1 MVRNRKNKLL
11 ICLLLMVSCL
21 FLASSAFVVR
31 AEDPAL
37 TNKQIVEQLC
47 EKSDIVI
54 STKVFYDDRDKSE
67 KIFGDLCGIARSLP
81 DSYVDVMRAVID
93 VAERRGEAYKL
104 IDTGDIDE
112 NDESDDIELDS
123 LNDAK
128 KHANI
133 FLKNSVLQKSDV
145 NPTTYS
151 EKYDAIV
158 VEHHNFKAELEKIR
172 QTDKEEFENQRLQ
185 AAEDIGTEYKNLT
198 ANTDGSDRMGNQ
210 KVGAYSSE
218 QLGKLN
224 DVLAKYVEY
233 VEESYKPAEG
243 GELAKVEYSAK
254 QIRAKRAELESV
266 KNKAIEELGGINKNV
281 FEVVYSEYLDYIAA
295 NDKYQSAEAGAEK
308 DALGEIRDN
317 LLSALKGNNYARV
330 NQALSFYG
338 SASEGVKNKYSADK
352 TNLDHFIQE
361 NPPLV
366 LAELVSSITDEYG
379 VVKITAYFDESTPS
393 EAKVFSK
400 KDDGGSVN
408 VLASANGARKRTA
421 NGLIKSDN
429 NLFSVAYFIG
439 FKFYKGKY
447 KPMELPET
455 AFKYNEDGTK
465 QTNSY
470 GNFVTG
476 NVYYRVELDLNKYFE
491 NYCKPRGYESDK
503 LTNVENAFSA
513 CKDGNS
519 ALCYVYKDA
528 KIEKT
533 YVPDSKQTELE
544 GGKLVFY
551 TKSFND
557 ICVAGTGL
565 ENILANPWFWV
576 LVVVALILLIII
588 IKIIVKNF
596 KYTIKFVTNGGTA
609 VRPVKVAKGE
619 AIILPEAPT
628 KTGLVFAGWF
638 IDEACTVRFIETKLR
653 RRKGYKLYAKWAAPV
668 SAELLTSFYDG
679 LRTFMVSYEKCSF
692 KPTLGMVEKELIA
705 NMFGEE
711 NYVVLYLA
719 LKANKAKELPGGD
732 SAASHKDKKFAAL
745 PTKVIISDAKSY
757 ADAIK
762 LTEQTMLAKGLQLKA
777 VAPEKVSST
786 PEERAAGFAYYVR
799 NERVAAS
806 MADYFELLRIGL
818 KSYVLETDNGKFKP
832 GDRFTFARIYYTAK
846 NVDLYMPVL
855 KGVKELEKGE
865 REPRF
870 SDTPV
875 HIVICDNGDMEMAF
889 DVIEKAMLAYGF
901 TKYPENSNDL
911 EDVVLSDTDG
921 FAYTIRF

>member
-1 MVRNRKNKLL
+1 MVRNRRNKILV
-11 ICLLLMVSCL
+11 CLLLVMSCV
-21 FLASSAFVVR
+21 FLASSAFVVQ
-31 AEDPAL
+31 AEDEPTL
-37 TNKQIVEQLC
+37 TNKQIIEQLSG
-47 EKSDIVI
+47 KSDLVAD
-54 STKVFYDDRDKSE
+54 TKVFGDNSGTIFKHLFSIALE
-67 KIFGDLCGIARSLP
+67 KP
-81 DSYVDVMRAVID
+81 DEYVEVIKAVVD
-93 VAERRGEAYKL
+93 VAEKRSDAYKL
-104 IDTGDIDE
+104 IETGDIDE
-112 NDESDDIELDS
+112 ENAADDIEFGS
-123 LNDAK
+123 LNEAK
-128 KHANI
+128 KHAEN
-133 FLKNSVLQKSDV
+133 FLKNSVLDKTDV
-145 NPTTYS
+145 NPAIYS
-151 EKYDAIV
+151 AKYDDV
-158 VEHHNFKAELEKIR
+158 LQKYLDFQTELEKIR
-172 QTDKEEFENQRLQ
+172 QTDKEEFETQRLK
-185 AAEDIGTEYKNLT
+185 AAEDIGAEYKKLILT
-198 ANTDGSDRMGNQ
+198 TDASDRKGNQ
-210 KVGAYSSE
+210 KVGAYSAE
-218 QLGKLN
+218 QLVKLN

-233 VEESYKPAEG
+233 VDEAYKPAED

-254 QIRAKRAELESV
+254 EIQARYAELENV
-266 KNKAIEELGGINKNV
+266 KNIGIEELGLIKKNV
-281 FEVVYSEYLDYIAA
+281 FELVYSEYMAYLAA
-295 NDKYQSAEAGAEK
+295 NDKYQAAEDTTEKEELGAKRDEL
-308 DALGEIRDN
+308 LG
-317 LLSALKGNNYARV
+317 ALKGNNYARV
-330 NQALSFYG
+330 NEALSFYNG
-338 SASEGVKNKYSADK
+338 AADEVKTKYSAEK
-352 TNLDHFIQE
+352 TNLEHFIQE

-400 KDDGGSVN
+400 KDDGGSVI

-429 NLFSVAYFIG
+429 NLFSVAYFIS
-439 FKFYKGKY
+439 FNFYKGKY
-447 KPMELPET
+447 KPTKLPET

-465 QTNSY
+465 RTYPN
-470 GNFVTG
+470 GKFVTG
-476 NVYYRVELDLNKYFE
+476 NVYYRVEIDLNKYFE
-491 NYCKPRGYESDK
+491 KYCKPRGYESDK
-503 LTNVENAFSA
+503 LSNVENAFSA
-513 CKDGNS
+513 CNDGNS
-519 ALCYVYKDA
+519 ALCYVYKGD

-565 ENILANPWFWV
+565 ENLLTNPWFWV
-576 LVVVALILLIII
+576 LALVALILLIII
-588 IKIIVKNF
+588 VKIVIKNF
-596 KYTIKFVTNGGTA
+596 KYSIKFVTNGGTA
-609 VRPVKVAKGE
+609 VRSIRVAKGE

-692 KPTLGMVEKELIA
+692 KPTLGMVERELIA

-719 LKANKAKELPGGD
+719 LKADKAKELPGGE
-732 SAASHKDKKFAAL
+732 SASSHKDKKFSAL

-762 LTEQTMLAKGLQLKA
+762 LTEQTMIAKGLQMKE
-777 VAPEKVSST
+777 VAPEKVTST
-786 PEERAAGFAYYVR
+786 PEERAAGFAYYVK

-846 NVDLYMPVL
+846 NVDLYMPVT
-855 KGVKELEKGE
+855 KGIKELEKGE

-875 HIVICDNGDMEMAF
+875 HIVICDNGDMEKAF
-889 DVIEKAMLAYGF
+889 DVIEKAMLSYGF

>member
-21 FLASSAFVVR
+21 FLASSAFVVQ
-31 AEDPAL
+31 AEEEPVL
-37 TNKQIVEQLC
+37 TNEQIVKQLS
-47 EKSDIVI
+47 ERSDIVVE
-54 STKVFYDDRDKSE
+54 TEVFGSDSQ

-81 DSYVDVMRAVID
+81 DSYVNVMRAVID
-93 VAERRGEAYKL
+93 VAEKREEAYKL

-145 NPTTYS
+145 NPTKYS

-172 QTDKEEFENQRLQ
+172 QTDKEEFENQRLK

-233 VEESYKPAEG
+233 VEENYKPAED

-254 QIRAKRAELESV
+254 QIKAKRAELESV

-317 LLSALKGNNYARV
+317 LLSALSSNNYARI
-330 NQALSFYG
+330 NQALSFYS
-338 SASEGVKNKYSADK
+338 SASKEVKNKYSAEK
-352 TNLDHFIQE
+352 TNLDHFIE
-361 NPPLV
+361 VTPPLV
-366 LAELVSSITDEYG
+366 LPELVSSITDEYG

-513 CKDGNS
+513 CNDGNS

>member
-1 MVRNRKNKLL
+1 
-11 ICLLLMVSCL
+11 MVSCL
-21 FLASSAFVVR
+21 FLASSAFVVQ
-31 AEDPAL
+31 AEGESASG
-37 TNKQIVEQLC
+37 NEQVIEQLN
-47 EKSDIVI
+47 EKSDVII
-54 STKVFYDDRDKSE
+54 STKVFGENTESIYGTFYKFALSN
-67 KIFGDLCGIARSLP
+67 P
-81 DSYVDVMRAVID
+81 DEYVGVMQSIVD
-93 VAERRGEAYKL
+93 VAEKREEAYKL
-104 IDTGDIDE
+104 ITTVNKLRDEGKLTEDDYTADIE
-112 NDESDDIELDS
+112 NDS
-123 LNDAK
+123 LAEAG
-128 KHANI
+128 KHAQCFI
-133 FLKNSVLQKSDV
+133 DNSVLAKPDV
-145 NPTTYS
+145 SSAVYRERYDQIVLNYNTYD
-151 EKYDAIV
+151 K
-158 VEHHNFKAELEKIR
+158 ELKKIR
-172 QTDKEEFENQRLQ
+172 DRDEEKFENQRLKV
-185 AAEDIGTEYKNLT
+185 AEDIGAEYKGLT
-198 ANTDGSDRMGNQ
+198 ATTDKADRLGNQ
-210 KVGAYSSE
+210 NVGAYSAE
-218 QLGKLN
+218 QLVKLN

-233 VEESYKPAEG
+233 VDEAYKPAED

-254 QIRAKRAELESV
+254 DVRAKRAELESI
-266 KNKAIEELGGINKNV
+266 KNKAIEELGNMKRNV
-281 FEVVYSEYLDYIAA
+281 FEVVYSEYMDYLAA
-295 NDKYQSAEAGAEK
+295 NELYQNADPGAGNK
-308 DALGEIRDN
+308 DELGEDRDN
-317 LLSALKGNNYARV
+317 KLGALKANNYARV
-330 NQALSFYG
+330 NQALSFFNG
-338 SASEGVKNKYSADK
+338 ASADVK
-352 TNLDHFIQE
+352 KKYNADAENLKKFIQE
-361 NPPLV
+361 NPPLI
-366 LAELVSSITDEYG
+366 LTELVSSITDEYG
-379 VVKITAYFDESTPS
+379 VATITAYFDERTPS

-400 KDDGGSVN
+400 AVDGGR
-408 VLASANGARKRTA
+408 LELFPSANGAKKRIA
-421 NGLIKSDN
+421 NDLIKTDN
-429 NLFSVAYFIG
+429 NLFSVAYFIN
-439 FKFYKGKY
+439 FKVYKSEY
-447 KPMELPET
+447 RALELPET

-465 QTNSY
+465 RTYPN

-476 NVYYRVELDLNKYFE
+476 KVYYRVELDLNKYFE
-491 NYCKPRGYESDK
+491 KYCKTRGYESDK
-503 LTNVENAFSA
+503 LSNVENAFSA
-513 CKDGNS
+513 CNDGNS
-519 ALCYVYKDA
+519 ALCYTYKDA

-533 YVPDSKQTELE
+533 YVPDSKQTELA

-565 ENILANPWFWV
+565 ENLLTNPWFWV
-576 LVVVALILLIII
+576 LALVALILLIII
-588 IKIIVKNF
+588 VKIIVKNF
-596 KYTIKFVTNGGTA
+596 KYTIKFITNGGTA
-609 VRPVKVAKGE
+609 VHSIRVAKGE
-619 AIILPEAPT
+619 AILLPESPT
-628 KTGLVFAGWF
+628 KTGLVFAGWY

-692 KPTLGMVEKELIA
+692 KPTLGMMEKELIA

-719 LKANKAKELPGGD
+719 LKANKAKELPGGE
-732 SAASHKDKKFAAL
+732 SASSHKDKKFAAL

-762 LTEQTMLAKGLQLKA
+762 LTEQTMLAKGLQLKE
-777 VAPEKVSST
+777 VAPEKVTST
-786 PEERAAGFAYYVR
+786 PEERAAGFAYYIR

-875 HIVICDNGDMEMAF
+875 HIVICDNGDMEKAF

>member
-21 FLASSAFVVR
+21 FLASSAFVVQ
-31 AEDPAL
+31 AEEEPVL
-37 TNKQIVEQLC
+37 TNEQIVKQLS
-47 EKSDIVI
+47 ERSDIVVE
-54 STKVFYDDRDKSE
+54 TEVFGSDSQ
-67 KIFGDLCGIARSLP
+67 KIFGDLCGIARALP
-81 DSYVDVMRAVID
+81 DSYVNVMRAVID
-93 VAERRGEAYKL
+93 VAERRSEAYKL

-128 KHANI
+128 KHANS

-151 EKYDAIV
+151 ERYDAIV
-158 VEHHNFKAELEKIR
+158 VDYHNFKAELEKIR

-233 VEESYKPAEG
+233 VEESYKPAED

-254 QIRAKRAELESV
+254 QIKAKRAELESV

-281 FEVVYSEYLDYIAA
+281 FEVVYSEYMDYLAA
-295 NDKYQSAEAGAEK
+295 NELYQNADPGADNKEE
-308 DALGEIRDN
+308 LGEDRDN
-317 LLSALKGNNYARV
+317 KLGALKANNYARV
-330 NQALSFYG
+330 NQALSFFN
-338 SASEGVKNKYSADK
+338 SASADVKKKYNADAE
-352 TNLDHFIQE
+352 NLKKFIQE
-361 NPPLV
+361 NPPLI
-366 LAELVSSITDEYG
+366 LTELVSSITDEYG
-379 VVKITAYFDESTPS
+379 VAKITAYFDERTPS

-400 KDDGGSVN
+400 AADGGR
-408 VLASANGARKRTA
+408 LELFPSANGAKKRIA
-421 NGLIKSDN
+421 NDLIKTDN
-429 NLFSVAYFIG
+429 NLFSVAYFIN
-439 FKFYKGKY
+439 FKVYKSEY
-447 KPMELPET
+447 MALELPET

-470 GNFVTG
+470 GNFITG
-476 NVYYRVELDLNKYFE
+476 DVYYRVELDLNKYFE
-491 NYCKPRGYESDK
+491 KYCQTRGYESDK

-513 CKDGNS
+513 CNDGNS
-519 ALCYVYKDA
+519 ALCYVYKGD

>member
-1 MVRNRKNKLL
+1 MVRNRRNKILV
-11 ICLLLMVSCL
+11 CLLLVMSCV
-21 FLASSAFVVR
+21 FLASSAFVVQ
-31 AEDPAL
+31 AEDEPIL
-37 TNKQIVEQLC
+37 TNKQIIEQLSG
-47 EKSDIVI
+47 KSDLVAD
-54 STKVFYDDRDKSE
+54 TKVFGDNSGTIFKHLFSIALE
-67 KIFGDLCGIARSLP
+67 KP
-81 DSYVDVMRAVID
+81 DEYVEVVKAVVD
-93 VAERRGEAYKL
+93 VAEKRSDAYKL
-104 IDTGDIDE
+104 IETGDIDE
-112 NDESDDIELDS
+112 ENAADDIEFGS
-123 LNDAK
+123 LNEAK
-128 KHANI
+128 KHAEN
-133 FLKNSVLQKSDV
+133 FLKNSVLDKADV
-145 NPTTYS
+145 NPAIYS
-151 EKYDAIV
+151 AKYDNV
-158 VEHHNFKAELEKIR
+158 LQKYLDFQTELEKIR
-172 QTDKEEFENQRLQ
+172 QTDKEEFETQRLK
-185 AAEDIGTEYKNLT
+185 AAEDIGAEYKKLILT
-198 ANTDGSDRMGNQ
+198 TDASDRKGNQ
-210 KVGAYSSE
+210 KVGAYSAE
-218 QLGKLN
+218 QLVKLN

-233 VEESYKPAEG
+233 VDEAYKPAED

-254 QIRAKRAELESV
+254 EIKARYAELENV
-266 KNKAIEELGGINKNV
+266 KNIGIEELGRIKKNV
-281 FEVVYSEYLDYIAA
+281 FELVYSEYMAYLAA
-295 NDKYQSAEAGAEK
+295 NDKYQAAEDTTEKEELGAKRDEL
-308 DALGEIRDN
+308 LG
-317 LLSALKGNNYARV
+317 ALKGNNYARV
-330 NQALSFYG
+330 NEALSFYNG
-338 SASEGVKNKYSADK
+338 AADEVKIKYSAEK
-352 TNLDHFIQE
+352 TNLEHFIQE

-379 VVKITAYFDESTPS
+379 VATITAYFDESTPS
-393 EAKVFSK
+393 EAKVFAK
-400 KDDGGSVN
+400 KDDGGSVII
-408 VLASANGARKRTA
+408 LASANGARKRTA

-429 NLFSVAYFIG
+429 NLFSVAYFIS
-439 FKFYKGKY
+439 FNFYKGKY
-447 KPMELPET
+447 KPIKLPET

-465 QTNSY
+465 RTYPN
-470 GNFVTG
+470 GKFVTG

-491 NYCKPRGYESDK
+491 KYCKARGYESDK
-503 LTNVENAFSA
+503 LSNVENAFSA
-513 CKDGNS
+513 CNDGNS
-519 ALCYVYKDA
+519 ALCYVYKGD

-533 YVPDSKQTELE
+533 YVPGSKQTELE

-565 ENILANPWFWV
+565 ENLLTNPWFWV
-576 LVVVALILLIII
+576 LALVALILLIII
-588 IKIIVKNF
+588 VKIVIKNF
-596 KYTIKFVTNGGTA
+596 KYSIKFVSNGGTA
-609 VRPVKVAKGE
+609 VRSIRVAKGE

-692 KPTLGMVEKELIA
+692 KPTLGMVERELIA

-719 LKANKAKELPGGD
+719 LKADKAKELPGGE
-732 SAASHKDKKFAAL
+732 SASSHKDKKFAAL

-762 LTEQTMLAKGLQLKA
+762 LTEQTMIAKGLQMKE
-777 VAPEKVSST
+777 VAPEKVTST
-786 PEERAAGFAYYVR
+786 PEERAAGFAYYVK

-846 NVDLYMPVL
+846 NVDLYMPVT
-855 KGVKELEKGE
+855 KGIKELEKGE

-875 HIVICDNGDMEMAF
+875 HIVICDNGDMEKAF
-889 DVIEKAMLAYGF
+889 DVIEKAMLSYGF

>member
-1 MVRNRKNKLL
+1 MVRNRRNKILV
-11 ICLLLMVSCL
+11 CLLLVMSCL
-21 FLASSAFVVR
+21 FLASSAFVVQ
-31 AEDPAL
+31 AEDEPTL
-37 TNKQIVEQLC
+37 TNKQIIEQLSG
-47 EKSDIVI
+47 KSDLVAD
-54 STKVFYDDRDKSE
+54 TKVFGDNSGT
-67 KIFGDLCGIARSLP
+67 IFKHLFGIALEKP
-81 DSYVDVMRAVID
+81 DEYVEVVKAVVD
-93 VAERRGEAYKL
+93 VAEKRSDAYKL
-104 IDTGDIDE
+104 IETGDIDE
-112 NDESDDIELDS
+112 ANAADDIEFGS
-123 LNDAK
+123 FNEAK
-128 KHANI
+128 KHAEN
-133 FLKNSVLQKSDV
+133 FLKNSVLDKTDV
-145 NPTTYS
+145 NPAIYS
-151 EKYDAIV
+151 AKYDNV
-158 VEHHNFKAELEKIR
+158 LQKYLDFQTELEKIR
-172 QTDKEEFENQRLQ
+172 QTDKEEFETQRLK
-185 AAEDIGTEYKNLT
+185 AAEDIGAEYKKLILT
-198 ANTDGSDRMGNQ
+198 TDASDRKGNQ
-210 KVGAYSSE
+210 KVGAYSAE
-218 QLGKLN
+218 QLVKLN

-233 VEESYKPAEG
+233 VDEAYKPAED

-254 QIRAKRAELESV
+254 EIKAKYAELENV
-266 KNKAIEELGGINKNV
+266 KNIGIEELGRIKKNV
-281 FEVVYSEYLDYIAA
+281 FELVYSEYMAYLAA
-295 NDKYQSAEAGAEK
+295 NDKYQAAEDTTEKEELGAKRDEL
-308 DALGEIRDN
+308 LG
-317 LLSALKGNNYARV
+317 ALKGNNYARV
-330 NQALSFYG
+330 NEALSFYNG
-338 SASEGVKNKYSADK
+338 AADEVKTKYSAEK
-352 TNLDHFIQE
+352 TNLEHFIQE

-366 LAELVSSITDEYG
+366 LAELVSSITDKYG
-379 VVKITAYFDESTPS
+379 VATITAYFDESTPS

-400 KDDGGSVN
+400 TSDGGRLELFAN
-408 VLASANGARKRTA
+408 ANGAKKRIA
-421 NGLIKSDN
+421 NELIKVDN
-429 NLFSVAYFIG
+429 KLFSIAYLINFRV
-439 FKFYKGKY
+439 YKSEYGQL
-447 KPMELPET
+447 ELPET

-465 QTNSY
+465 RTYPN
-470 GNFVTG
+470 GKFVTG

-491 NYCKPRGYESDK
+491 KYCQARGYESDK
-503 LTNVENAFSA
+503 LSNVENAFSA
-513 CKDGNS
+513 CNDGNS
-519 ALCYVYKDA
+519 ALCYVYKGD

-533 YVPDSKQTELE
+533 YVPGSKQTELE

-551 TKSFND
+551 TKGFND

-565 ENILANPWFWV
+565 ENLLTNPWFWV
-576 LVVVALILLIII
+576 LALVALILLIII
-588 IKIIVKNF
+588 VKIVIKNF
-596 KYTIKFVTNGGTA
+596 KYSIKFVSNGGTA
-609 VRPVKVAKGE
+609 VRSIRVAKGE

-692 KPTLGMVEKELIA
+692 KPTLGMVERELIA

-719 LKANKAKELPGGD
+719 LKADKAKELPGGE
-732 SAASHKDKKFAAL
+732 SASSHKDKKFAAL

-762 LTEQTMLAKGLQLKA
+762 LTEQTMIAKGLQMKE
-777 VAPEKVSST
+777 VAPEKVTST
-786 PEERAAGFAYYVR
+786 PEERAAGFAYYVK

-846 NVDLYMPVL
+846 NVDLYMPVT
-855 KGVKELEKGE
+855 KGIKELEKGE

-875 HIVICDNGDMEMAF
+875 HIVICDNGDMEKAF
-889 DVIEKAMLAYGF
+889 DVIEKAMLSYGF

>member
-1 MVRNRKNKLL
+1 MVRNRRNKILV
-11 ICLLLMVSCL
+11 CLLLVMSCV
-21 FLASSAFVVR
+21 FLASSAFVVQ
-31 AEDPAL
+31 AEDEPTL
-37 TNKQIVEQLC
+37 TNKQIIEQLSG
-47 EKSDIVI
+47 KSDLVAD
-54 STKVFYDDRDKSE
+54 TKVFGDNSGTIFKHLFSIALE
-67 KIFGDLCGIARSLP
+67 KP
-81 DSYVDVMRAVID
+81 DEYVEVVKAVVD
-93 VAERRGEAYKL
+93 VAEKRSDAYKL
-104 IDTGDIDE
+104 IETGDIDE
-112 NDESDDIELDS
+112 ENAADDIEFGS
-123 LNDAK
+123 LNEAK
-128 KHANI
+128 KHAEN
-133 FLKNSVLQKSDV
+133 FLKNSVLDKTDV
-145 NPTTYS
+145 NPAIYS
-151 EKYDAIV
+151 AKYDNVVLKYLEFKNELDAIR
-158 VEHHNFKAELEKIR
+158 E
-172 QTDKEEFENQRLQ
+172 TDKEEFETQRLK
-185 AAEDIGTEYKNLT
+185 AAEDIGAEYKKLILT
-198 ANTDGSDRMGNQ
+198 TDASDRKGNQ
-210 KVGAYSSE
+210 KVGAYSAE
-218 QLGKLN
+218 QLVKLN

-233 VEESYKPAEG
+233 VDEAYKPAED
-243 GELAKVEYSAK
+243 GELAKVGYSAK
-254 QIRAKRAELESV
+254 QIIAKRAELESV
-266 KNKAIEELGGINKNV
+266 KNKAIEELGRIKKNV
-281 FEVVYSEYLDYIAA
+281 FEVVFSEYMAYLAA
-295 NDKYQSAEAGAEK
+295 NEKYQAAEPGAEK
-308 DALGEIRDN
+308 DLLGEKRDN
-317 LLSALKGNNYARV
+317 LLGALQSNNYARV
-330 NQALSFYG
+330 NEALSFYNG
-338 SASEGVKNKYSADK
+338 ASKEVKSKYDADK
-352 TNLDHFIQE
+352 TNLDHFIE
-361 NPPLV
+361 VTPPLV
-366 LAELVSSITDEYG
+366 LPELVSSITDEYG

-400 KDDGGSVN
+400 KDDGGSVI

-421 NGLIKSDN
+421 NGLIKSEN
-429 NLFSVAYFIG
+429 NLFSVAYFIN
-439 FKFYKGKY
+439 FNFYTGKY
-447 KPMELPET
+447 KPTKLPET

-465 QTNSY
+465 RTYPN
-470 GNFVTG
+470 GKFVTG
-476 NVYYRVELDLNKYFE
+476 NVYYRVEIDLNKYYE
-491 NYCKPRGYESDK
+491 KYCKPRGYESDK
-503 LTNVENAFSA
+503 LSNVENAFSA
-513 CKDGNS
+513 CNDGNS
-519 ALCYVYKDA
+519 ALCYVYKGD

-533 YVPDSKQTELE
+533 YVPGSKQTELE

-565 ENILANPWFWV
+565 ENLLTNPWFWV
-576 LVVVALILLIII
+576 LALVALILLIII
-588 IKIIVKNF
+588 VKIVIKNF
-596 KYTIKFVTNGGTA
+596 KYSIKFVSNGGTA
-609 VRPVKVAKGE
+609 VRSIRVAKGE

-692 KPTLGMVEKELIA
+692 KPTLGMVERELIA

-719 LKANKAKELPGGD
+719 LKADKAKELPGGE
-732 SAASHKDKKFAAL
+732 SASSHKDKKFAAL

-762 LTEQTMLAKGLQLKA
+762 LTEQTMIAKGLQMKE
-777 VAPEKVSST
+777 VAPEKVTST
-786 PEERAAGFAYYVR
+786 PEERAAGFAYYVK

-846 NVDLYMPVL
+846 NVDLYMPVT
-855 KGVKELEKGE
+855 KGIKELEKGE

-875 HIVICDNGDMEMAF
+875 HIVICDNGDMEKAF
-889 DVIEKAMLAYGF
+889 DVIEKSMLSYGF

>member
-1 MVRNRKNKLL
+1 MVRNRRNKILV
-11 ICLLLMVSCL
+11 CLLLVMSCV
-21 FLASSAFVVR
+21 FLASSAFVVQ
-31 AEDPAL
+31 AEDEPTL
-37 TNKQIVEQLC
+37 TNKQIIEQLSGKSDLVADTKVFGDNSGTIFKHLFSIAL
-47 EKSDIVI
+47 EKSDEYVEVI
-54 STKVFYDDRDKSE
+54 K
-67 KIFGDLCGIARSLP
+67 
-81 DSYVDVMRAVID
+81 AVVD
-93 VAERRGEAYKL
+93 VAEKRSDAYKL
-104 IDTGDIDE
+104 IETGDIDE
-112 NDESDDIELDS
+112 ENAADDIEFGS
-123 LNDAK
+123 LNEAK
-128 KHANI
+128 KHAEN
-133 FLKNSVLQKSDV
+133 FLKNSVLDKTDV
-145 NPTTYS
+145 NPAIYS
-151 EKYDAIV
+151 AKYDDV
-158 VEHHNFKAELEKIR
+158 LQKYLDFQTELEKIR
-172 QTDKEEFENQRLQ
+172 QTDKEEFETQRLK
-185 AAEDIGTEYKNLT
+185 AAEDIGAEYKKLILT
-198 ANTDGSDRMGNQ
+198 TDASDRKGNQ
-210 KVGAYSSE
+210 KVGAYSAE
-218 QLGKLN
+218 QLVKLN

-233 VEESYKPAEG
+233 VDEAYKPAEN

-254 QIRAKRAELESV
+254 EIKARYAELENV
-266 KNKAIEELGGINKNV
+266 KNIGIEELGRIKKNV
-281 FEVVYSEYLDYIAA
+281 FELVYSEYMAYLAA
-295 NDKYQSAEAGAEK
+295 NDKYQAAEDTTEKEEFGAKRDEL
-308 DALGEIRDN
+308 LG
-317 LLSALKGNNYARV
+317 ALKGNNYARV
-330 NQALSFYG
+330 NEALSFYNG
-338 SASEGVKNKYSADK
+338 AADEVKTKYSAEK
-352 TNLDHFIQE
+352 TNLEHFIQE

-400 KDDGGSVN
+400 KDDGGRLELFAN
-408 VLASANGARKRTA
+408 ANGAKKRIA
-421 NGLIKSDN
+421 NELIKVDN
-429 NLFSVAYFIG
+429 KLFSIAYLINFRV
-439 FKFYKGKY
+439 YKSEYGQL
-447 KPMELPET
+447 ELPET

-465 QTNSY
+465 RTYPN
-470 GNFVTG
+470 GKFVTG
-476 NVYYRVELDLNKYFE
+476 NVYYRVEIDLNKYFE
-491 NYCKPRGYESDK
+491 KYCKARGYESDK
-503 LTNVENAFSA
+503 LSNVENAFSA
-513 CKDGNS
+513 CNDGNS
-519 ALCYVYKDA
+519 ALCYVYKGD

-533 YVPDSKQTELE
+533 YVPGSKQTELE

-565 ENILANPWFWV
+565 ENLLTNPWFWV
-576 LVVVALILLIII
+576 LALVALILLIII
-588 IKIIVKNF
+588 VKIVIKNF
-596 KYTIKFVTNGGTA
+596 KYSIKFVSNGGTA
-609 VRPVKVAKGE
+609 VRSIRVAKGE

-692 KPTLGMVEKELIA
+692 KPTLGMVERELIA

-719 LKANKAKELPGGD
+719 LKADKAKELPGGE
-732 SAASHKDKKFAAL
+732 SASSHKDKKFAAL

-762 LTEQTMLAKGLQLKA
+762 LTEQTMIAKGLQMKE
-777 VAPEKVSST
+777 VAPEKVTST
-786 PEERAAGFAYYVR
+786 PEERAAGFAYYVK

-846 NVDLYMPVL
+846 NVDLYMPVT
-855 KGVKELEKGE
+855 KGIKELEKGE

-875 HIVICDNGDMEMAF
+875 HIVICDNGDMEKAF
-889 DVIEKAMLAYGF
+889 DVIEKAMLSYGF

>member
-21 FLASSAFVVR
+21 FLASSAFVVQ
-31 AEDPAL
+31 AEEEPVL
-37 TNKQIVEQLC
+37 TNEQIVKQLS
-47 EKSDIVI
+47 ERSDIVVE
-54 STKVFYDDRDKSE
+54 TEVFGSDSQ
-67 KIFGDLCGIARSLP
+67 KIFGDLCGIARALP
-81 DSYVDVMRAVID
+81 DSYVNVMRAVID
-93 VAERRGEAYKL
+93 VAERRSEAYKL

-172 QTDKEEFENQRLQ
+172 QTDKEEFENSRLK
-185 AAEDIGTEYKNLT
+185 AAEDIGAEYKNLILT
-198 ANTDGSDRMGNQ
+198 TDASDRKGNQ
-210 KVGAYSSE
+210 KVGAYSAE
-218 QLGKLN
+218 QLVKLN

-233 VEESYKPAEG
+233 VEESYKPAED

-254 QIRAKRAELESV
+254 QIIAKRAELESI
-266 KNKAIEELGGINKNV
+266 KNKAIKELGSINKNV
-281 FEVVYSEYLDYIAA
+281 FEEVFAEYQDFINA

-330 NQALSFYG
+330 NQALSFYS
-338 SASEGVKNKYSADK
+338 SASEEVKNKYSADK

-366 LAELVSSITDEYG
+366 LAELVSSITDEFG
-379 VVKITAYFDESTPS
+379 AVKITAYFDERTPS
-393 EAKVFSK
+393 EAKVFAK
-400 KDDGGSVN
+400 AVDGGSLYVFAN
-408 VLASANGARKRTA
+408 ANGASKRIA

-470 GNFVTG
+470 GNFITG
-476 NVYYRVELDLNKYFE
+476 DVYYRVELDLNKYFE
-491 NYCKPRGYESDK
+491 KYCQTRGYESDK

-513 CKDGNS
+513 CNDGNS